1 MERREAEVTVRKR
14 KKKKLL
20 PKPPIKEVEWERT
33 RSLGIWESVDQDR
46 DT

>member
-1 MERREAEVTVRKR
+1 MERREGEVTVRKR
-14 KKKKLL
+14 KKNLL